1 MALDKTIVTDWSKE
15 SLRRLA
21 AGFQIY
27 AEGDTM
33 PIREKLPPMVLVVE
47 DDHSMRE
54 LCTRALE
61 RGGIQVVCCDNSI
74 KAANHM
80 QLHGHRT
87 VCILAEVVLG
97 SPTLSGSDPAHE
109 GNGARLLPL
118 LKYVFPSTVAVQ
130 MSAYSVAE
138 LSSMGYK
145 VEVPHFLHKPFT
157 PEKLRATVNQLL
169 PHLNIPRVLT
179 LPADEIAWG
188 L

>member
-1 MALDKTIVTDWSKE
+1 
-15 SLRRLA
+15 
-21 AGFQIY
+21 
-27 AEGDTM
+27 
-33 PIREKLPPMVLVVE
+33 
-47 DDHSMRE
+47 
-54 LCTRALE
+54 
-61 RGGIQVVCCDNSI
+61 
-74 KAANHM
+74 M